1 MNSVEGPRRRG
12 RRRLVIGAV
21 ILGAIL
27 TAAYVGRGS
36 LIRALIAVRIAQAQ
50 VLSPTGAPG
59 LVAKA
64 RFYWDIAG
72 LRQQRDARFR
82 RYEPELKP
90 LAKEISKRERAG
102 RNVALSSEI
111 YREVRWWVNFT
122 TDRATTEQ
130 RIAELRASL
139 ASDAD
144 QSFAREQNPA
154 DGSWGAGYTVWF
166 MKLYASVDEA
176 LSRRAVAKYPLRFL
190 EPIATPEKL
199 TAHMESLRRDD
210 FTRTGII
217 NRQELDETASAIA
230 RLMFG
235 DVSQAYAWAPGT
247 KGAFLRFLDDWQNP
261 ATGCWGV
268 WFVGRDGTV
277 WKQDDVG
284 ITFHLVSDCGDKVK
298 HLDRIARR
306 VLQLTD
312 VEFPAGIR
320 INGHYE
326 NHLNWDVVK
335 IVRAAWPQLDEPTRR
350 AARAE
355 IAKMLH
361 WCLTESYQP
370 DGSFKTSDLDD
381 TAADAMQYGFA
392 FLRDTGFFAKEKRF
406 WTDEDF
412 PEAEAIHRRIEA
424 RRAAMGMD

>member
-12 RRRLVIGAV
+12 RRRLMIGAV
-21 ILGAIL
+21 VLGAIL

-36 LIRALIAVRIAQAQ
+36 LIRALIAVRTAQAQ

-102 RNVALSSEI
+102 RNAALSSEI
-111 YREVRWWVNFT
+111 YREVRWWVNFA

-235 DVSQAYAWAPGT
+235 DVSQAYVWPPDV
-247 KGAFLRFLDDWQNP
+247 KQAFLDFLDDWQNP
-261 ATGCWGV
+261 VTGCWGV
-268 WFVGRDGTV
+268 WFIGRDGTV

-406 WTDEDF
+406 WIDEDF
-412 PEAEAIHRRIEA
+412 PEAAAIHRRIEA
-424 RRAAMGMD
+424 RRAAMRMD